1 MHDQAVREG
10 AGALLF
16 DPDEYDLLSA
26 GERAAIDSVASRVRV
41 RAGENVFRRG
51 EPGDAMYV
59 VSRGR
64 FRVTG
69 ATPSGAEVDLGEIGV
84 RDWVG
89 ELAVVTGQPRTAT
102 LTALEDGE
110 LVRLPRS
117 GFDELNL
124 RFPQVAARLTAEIGP
139 RLRRA
144 QLIRVWEE
152 LFGITDPAQFRE
164 LEEVVEWQRVAAGDV
179 LLRQGEPSDAMYV
192 VVTGRFQAVVRTEDG
207 RRIVLREAGAFSTV
221 GELGLLTAMPRSATV
236 LALRDSEV
244 LRLRREDF
252 RAFALRHPEAL
263 LRVAAIVAERQMNR
277 RNTGSRA
284 SAPGPEAAGLTFAV
298 LCLSRS
304 PRVTTLVRT
313 LAARFGS
320 LGDTLLIDDAGF
332 DERTGRPGA
341 SRTPLSDALGLALE
355 VSLRELEDRT
365 RYLML
370 DAGAEWTAWTERCVR
385 RADRVLLV
393 ADAADDPTPG
403 PVEARLAELGLPV
416 RKELVLVHP
425 AETAEPCGTA
435 RWLSAR
441 DVADHHHVRSGHL
454 SDEERLARRVTGRAI
469 GLVLGGGGARG
480 VSHIGVIRALEE
492 EGVPIDLV
500 AGTSMGSVVAA
511 GFALHGSAGPLEA
524 LAETFASPKKIYD
537 RTLPIVSLM
546 AGKKVLHLLRSLYGE
561 RAIEDLWR
569 PYFSISTNL
578 TRARI
583 DLDDRGPLWRAVRK
597 SMSIPGVFPPVI
609 EDGDVVVDG
618 GVVDNFPVERM
629 ASRADCGKVIGVNV
643 APAVDKVKPYR
654 FGLELSGWRVL
665 SSRILPWRKR
675 LRAPSLVGSIL
686 RTQEI
691 NSVMAI
697 RSGLQFVDLLVEPA
711 VDHVRMHEYHRHREL
726 VAAGYDAAKAALP
739 GFKAEAASAGHD

>member
-1 MHDQAVREG
+1 MHER
-10 AGALLF
+10 AGLEKYASLLF
-16 DPDEYDLLSA
+16 DPDEHAALSED
-26 GERAAIDSVASRVRV
+26 ERIAVDAAACRVRV
-41 RAGENVFRRG
+41 RAGETVFRHG
-51 EPGDAMYV
+51 DPGDALFV
-59 VSRGR
+59 VASGR

-69 ATPSGAEVDLGEIGV
+69 TTRSGAEVTLCEIGV
-84 RDWVG
+84 RDRVG

-117 GFDELNL
+117 GFDELARRYPGL
-124 RFPQVAARLTAEIGP
+124 AARLTQEIGP

-144 QLIRVWEE
+144 QLLRVWED
-152 LFGITDPAQFRE
+152 LFGLTDPAQFRE
-164 LEEVVEWQRVAAGDV
+164 LEEVVEWQHVAAGDV

-192 VVTGRFQAVVRTEDG
+192 VVTGRLQTVVRTPDG
-207 RRIVLREAGAFSTV
+207 RRLVLRETGAFSTV

-263 LRVAAIVAERQMNR
+263 LRVASIVAERQMNR
-277 RNTGSRA
+277 RSAAGRA
-284 SAPGPEAAGLTFAV
+284 SAPGPESAGLTLAV
-298 LCLSRS
+298 LPLSRS
-304 PRVTTLVRT
+304 PGVAAVVRA
-313 LAARFGS
+313 LADRLAG
-320 LGDTLLIDDAGF
+320 LGETLLLDDASF

-341 SRTPLSDALGLALE
+341 SRTPLDDPLALALE
-355 VSLRELEDRT
+355 VTLRELEDRT
-365 RYLML
+365 RYLVL
-370 DAGAEWTAWTERCVR
+370 HAGAEGTAWTERCAR

-393 ADAADDPTPG
+393 ADATDDPTPG
-403 PVEARLAELGLPV
+403 AIEARLAGLGLPV

-425 AETAEPCGTA
+425 ADTTEPAGTA
-435 RWLSAR
+435 RWLAVR
-441 DVADHHHVRSGHL
+441 DLADHHHVRAGNRA
-454 SDEERLARRVTGRAI
+454 DEERLARRVAGRAV

-492 EGVPIDLV
+492 EGIPVDLV

-511 GFALHGSAGPLEA
+511 GYALHGESAPLVS

-537 RTLPIVSLM
+537 RTLPIVSVM
-546 AGKKVLHLLRSLYGE
+546 AGRKVLHVLRSLYGE

-569 PYFSISTNL
+569 PFFSISTNL
-578 TRARI
+578 TRARA
-583 DLDDRGPLWRAVRK
+583 DVDDRGPLWRAVRK

-654 FGLELSGWRVL
+654 FGPALSGWQVL
-665 SSRILPWRKR
+665 RSRILPWGKR

-697 RSGLQFVDLLVEPA
+697 RSGLHLVDLLVEPA
-711 VDHVRMHEYHRHREL
+711 VDHVRMNEYHRHREL
-726 VAAGYDAAKAALP
+726 IAAGYDAAKAALP
-739 GFKAEAASAGHD
+739 GLRAEVAAGRG